1 MRSPT
6 LRMNRYV
13 CGVLSRVSTCRS
25 TFLSLQSAT
34 WKRRSAGSVLPS
46 TTPCGTGKN
55 SMQPTSV
62 ADLLER
68 AAYEEPTR
76 AGKTTAH
83 TDTYHGRF
91 VSLVPNEQVVEEDRV
106 RDRRSRAAR
115 HDDDYSPAHRC

>member
-1 MRSPT
+1 MSKDSQHFRRHIRAPRASVYNA
-6 LRMNRYV
+6 LIDKAMIAQWK
-13 CGVLSRVSTCRS
+13 VLDDMTCLVHEFDAREGGA
-25 TFLSLQSAT
+25 FRISL
-34 WKRRSAGSVLPS
+34 
-46 TTPCGTGKN
+46 
-55 SMQPTSV
+55 
-62 ADLLER
+62 
-68 AAYEEPTR
+68 AYEEPTR